1 MFEESILLDIF
12 YYLGATVAL
21 VPLFKSLGLGG
32 ILGYLVSGI
41 LLGPAFFGLLHH
53 SNHIQQVSDF
63 GIIMLL
69 FVIGLELS
77 PARLSKL
84 KGVIF
89 KDGMSQFCATST
101 ILASGMYLYGME
113 VLPSIVIACSL
124 SLSSTAFALYYLKET
139 DQLTK
144 SYGQSSFSI
153 LLFQDLI
160 IIPLLTIL
168 PFFAQNTNAVS
179 GFDYTGLAINIL
191 ITVSALVVGKVAL
204 IPAIAWLFRSQSKEI
219 FISSCLMLIIG
230 ASLLMDQVGLS
241 KALGSFLAGIFLT
254 NSEFRSEISSFTV
267 PLKSML
273 MGVFFMAFGLSI
285 DVAYF
290 REHIVAIIA
299 VTVAFTLC
307 KGVVLIAIG
316 KIKTGSW
323 STGLKMGLLL
333 GQGGEFGI
341 LIITSALSY
350 SIITTEH
357 NSFFISCVTL
367 SIFMSPFF
375 SKIVDLMNKKETTII
390 ENVVSINDKVE
401 EQKEEEEVSSDD
413 EDELENDKVARTH
426 LPKEDC
432 NIIDIKIAA

>member
-1 MFEESILLDIF
+1 MFEQSILLDIF

-89 KDGMSQFCATST
+89 KDGMTQFCATSI
-101 ILASGMYLYGME
+101 ILSTSMYLYGMDLLSS
-113 VLPSIVIACSL
+113 VVIACSL

-168 PFFAQNTNAVS
+168 PFFAKNTDTIS
-179 GFDYTGLAINIL
+179 GFNYTGLGINVL
-191 ITVSALVVGKVAL
+191 ITVFAL
-204 IPAIAWLFRSQSKEI
+204 IIGKIALLPAIGWLFKSQSKEI

-230 ASLLMDQVGLS
+230 ASLLMDHVGLS

-254 NSEFRSEISSFTV
+254 NSEFRSEISSFTI

-273 MGVFFMAFGLSI
+273 MGVFFMAFGLSV
-285 DVAYF
+285 DVVYF
-290 REHIVAIIA
+290 SDHFIQIVA
-299 VTVAFTLC
+299 VTAGFALC
-307 KGVVLIAIG
+307 KALVLVAIG
-316 KIKTGSW
+316 KYKTGSW
-323 STGLKMGLLL
+323 SIGLKMGLLL

-341 LIITSALSY
+341 LIISSALSY
-350 SIITTEH
+350 SIISNEY

-375 SKIVDLMNKKETTII
+375 SKIVDFMNNKEATSVENNSNSNVKDLKNEKEI
-390 ENVVSINDKVE
+390 EI
-401 EQKEEEEVSSDD
+401 EVPIQ
-413 EDELENDKVARTH
+413 LLATNKVAHEEAVIVDR
-426 LPKEDC
+426 D
-432 NIIDIKIAA
+432 IAA